1 MGDGHIKCKVAKFLM
16 QLCGLMIVNGNNI
29 CHLLYETQLKSWLDR
44 ALKDDRWDFQ
54 SMLLNRLDQNDDF
67 DSLQDKKWAQAQTEK
82 YQAVGVTM
90 NDKDFY
96 YQEQL
101 VNIFLDLRSNKSF
114 CTLNMNPKGRINIKI
129 IRNENDEITGVAYM
143 TDAEVAKLLEEPFG
157 DSKKDALE

>member
-1 MGDGHIKCKVAKFLM
+1 M
-16 QLCGLMIVNGNNI
+16 N
-29 CHLLYETQLKSWLDR
+29 ETQLKSWLDR